1 MTMSVTDIQESLDL
15 LGNLKKLR
23 ETFLNDKQAAID
35 SVYTP
40 EIKGRIVEIENTFN
54 EKTKELNDNIVIL
67 ESSIRE
73 AVSIHGSSVRTGSY
87 IATYQKGRVSW
98 DTKYLDDYAASHPEL
113 LKFRKV
119 GKPVVALRAL
129 K

>member
-1 MTMSVTDIQESLDL
+1 MPMSVTDIQESLDL

-40 EIKGRIVEIENTFN
+40 EIKGRIVEIEDTFN
-54 EKTKELNDNIVIL
+54 KKTKELNDNIVIL

-73 AVSIHGSSVRTGSY
+73 AVLIHGTSVKTGFY

-129 K
+129 T